1 VLENKLKQ
9 VALNAAVDISLRRMK
24 KSPERCTRNLLELGL
39 SAYPDQLSKA
49 ESNELSQKL
58 LTVCKHGEY
67 QEAREL
73 FFNTFTKN
81 QA

>member
-1 VLENKLKQ
+1 MLENRLKQ

-24 KSPERCTRNLLELGL
+24 KSPERCTRNLVELGM
-39 SAYPDQLSKA
+39 SAYPDQLTK
-49 ESNELSQKL
+49 EETNEFSQKL
-58 LTVCKHGEY
+58 LTVCKQGDC

-73 FFNTFTKN
+73 FFRTFSKN